1 MEKIGFIGGYDKI
14 DLIIYTAKVLTQL
27 RKKVLIIDFT
37 KNQKSRYIVPSINP
51 TISYIT
57 EFENI
62 DVAVGFKSFK
72 SIQEYLGVEDE
83 SQMNYDVIFIDLD
96 SSEKIVEMGLSIM
109 DKNYFVTAFDLYS
122 LKKGIEA
129 IENLLI
135 PLKLTKIYFTKTF
148 YKEEDEY
155 LNFLSLGKK
164 VVWNENIIYFPIE
177 NGDASAIAENQ
188 RLGKI
193 KFKNLTAD
201 YKDGVAYLA
210 SNITEDGIKTIKNI
224 IKNLE

>member
-1 MEKIGFIGGYDKI
+1 MEKVGFIGGYDKI
-14 DLIIYTAKVLTQL
+14 DLIIYTAKVLTKL
-27 RKKVLIIDFT
+27 GRRILIIDST
-37 KNQKSRYIVPSINP
+37 ENQKSRYIVPSINP

-62 DVAVGFKSFK
+62 DIAVGFKTFK
-72 SIQEYLGVEDE
+72 SVQNYLGVEDE
-83 SQMNYDVIFIDLD
+83 SQMHYDTILIDID
-96 SSEKIVEMGLSIM
+96 TGEKIEEMGINSM

-122 LKKGIEA
+122 LKKGIETL
-129 IENLLI
+129 EDLQT
-135 PLKLTKIYFTKTF
+135 PLNLTKIYFTKTF

-155 LNFLSLGKK
+155 LNYLSLGKK
-164 VVWNENIIYFPIE
+164 VIWNDSIIYLPIE
-177 NGDASAIAENQ
+177 SGDASAIAENQ

-201 YKDGVAYLA
+201 YKEGIAYLV
-210 SNITEDGIKTIKNI
+210 SDITREMVKPIKNT